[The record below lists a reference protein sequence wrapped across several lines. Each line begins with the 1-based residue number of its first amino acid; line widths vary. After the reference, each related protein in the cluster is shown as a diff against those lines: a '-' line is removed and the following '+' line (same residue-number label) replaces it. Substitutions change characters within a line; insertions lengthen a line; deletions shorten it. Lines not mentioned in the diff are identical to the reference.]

1 MENED
6 VVGRYVLEV
15 ERVSKSDQ
23 SGDSVSVGM
32 LVEPTSQGFGWICY
46 LKAKVHVPGCLWLSL
61 MR

>member
-32 LVEPTSQGFGWICY
+32 LVEQTSQGFGAAY
-46 LKAKVHVPGCLWLSL
+46 
-61 MR
+61 

>member
-15 ERVSKSDQ
+15 ERVSQSDQ

-32 LVEPTSQGFGWICY
+32 LVEPTSQGFGAAY
-46 LKAKVHVPGCLWLSL
+46 
-61 MR
+61 